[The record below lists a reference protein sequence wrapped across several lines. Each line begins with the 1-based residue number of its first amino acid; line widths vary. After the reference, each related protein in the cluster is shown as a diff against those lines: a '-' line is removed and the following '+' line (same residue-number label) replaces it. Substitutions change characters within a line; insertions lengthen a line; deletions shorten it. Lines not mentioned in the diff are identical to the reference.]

1 MNLLKKETV
10 IEIDAGLLQKKCF
23 KKILAGI
30 LCCGLGEF
38 SESVTQPAMPV

>member
-10 IEIDAGLLQKKCF
+10 IEMDAGLLQKKCM
-23 KKILAGI
+23 KKILASI

-38 SESVTQPAMPV
+38 SEYVTQPAMPV